1 MPTDTKLA
9 SEARLATK
17 NYILQSLPPADF
29 ARMSPDLEPVKFAPG
44 ETLYHSHTK
53 IEYVY
58 FPDHSMASVVAT
70 TSEGQCAE
78 TGVIGREGIV
88 GTDVLLGA
96 DSTINE
102 TFIQL
107 ADGALR
113 MKTAAARA
121 EFRRAGAFHD
131 LWLKFVRLLML
142 QIGQTALCN
151 RLHTVEE
158 RLARW
163 LLLCRDRSRTDELK
177 LTQEFLGIMLA
188 TNRSTVTTAAI
199 VLQGGGLIK
208 YSRGL
213 ITVLDREGL
222 EHFSCECYRTVK
234 AEYDRAQQ

>member
-1 MPTDTKLA
+1 MPTDTKIA
-9 SEARLATK
+9 PEPRLATK
-17 NYILQSLPPADF
+17 NHILQSLPPEDF
-29 ARMSPDLEPVKFAPG
+29 ARISPDLEPVKFASG
-44 ETLYHSHTK
+44 ETIYHSNSK

-58 FPDHSMASVVAT
+58 FPNHAMASVVAT

-78 TGVIGREGIV
+78 AGVIGREGIV
-88 GTDVLLGA
+88 GAEALMGTD
-96 DSTINE
+96 TNFNE

-107 ADGALR
+107 PDGALR
-113 MKTAAARA
+113 MKTARARA
-121 EFRRAGAFHD
+121 EFKRAGAFHD
-131 LWLKFVRLLML
+131 LSLSFIRLLML
-142 QIGQTALCN
+142 QISQTALCN

-199 VLQGGGLIK
+199 TLQGGGLIK

-213 ITVLDREGL
+213 ITIIDREGL

-234 AEYDRAQQ
+234 AEYDRVQQ